1 MKSLIEEQKRMRT
14 LIGFTYEDNSHNVL
28 SEENMKYSNPMFWT
42 YENALTLHK
51 EIISETL
58 SESVYLNEQEEKND
72 EMNDNEKE
80 DLFMKFIHSLY
91 KNFKGE
97 QEEANQYLSYI
108 YLYFDKLLG
117 GDSEENL
124 NEQYLVDTKWWNW
137 WERRFRKLK
146 RKIKNWNIWDSIGN
160 GVRRFK
166 KYLREVGKKIGRK
179 FKEFSKKVRRHF
191 TKQLKAKWIDGKSI
205 DFGYAHSWK
214 IGKYKPSKSH
224 SMDSTEDFTPNAPE
238 EDWANV
244 LTSKDARKM
253 IKKMSKYSKGKWQML
268 TSTKGKDEEQKKI
281 DLGFAVASVE
291 YFTKTNPITKWKTVT
306 VGRDT
311 ETLLKYFPKEK
322 DGDKD
327 EEKKVFPRVTTQLP
341 KFNSDTN
348 LFADNEWCP
357 QAAGDLF
364 QAIDKQMEDYQKIIS
379 VLNPPEGQ
387 PKCAVKQ
394 IVIVSSCSRYR
405 NAESKTCGTGPLT
418 FEELAQK
425 RLTTM
430 KDYIFQWLEKL
441 GAVKHEDFKEIY
453 KYDGTDIVAEGE
465 GWKFVTE
472 GSNGDGSRGPNP
484 PKNKS
489 FVPVGKGVS
498 MSDNCRFKEGD
509 PDMDGFPDSCIING
523 KEINRDQAGAPH
535 ATSVDY
541 DKYKFVKGIV
551 ELVFNDT
558 TPVDPDGD
566 KKEEGGDDKLDVIE
580 VENVSYPISFF
591 APGKRPFELKFPTL
605 RFNFRKKAKDSGG
618 GGDGKKWGD
627 TKCEAFGG

>member
-1 MKSLIEEQKRMRT
+1 
-14 LIGFTYEDNSHNVL
+14 
-28 SEENMKYSNPMFWT
+28 
-42 YENALTLHK
+42 
-51 EIISETL
+51 
-58 SESVYLNEQEEKND
+58 
-72 EMNDNEKE
+72 
-80 DLFMKFIHSLY
+80 
-91 KNFKGE
+91 
-97 QEEANQYLSYI
+97 
-108 YLYFDKLLG
+108 
-117 GDSEENL
+117 
-124 NEQYLVDTKWWNW
+124 
-137 WERRFRKLK
+137 
-146 RKIKNWNIWDSIGN
+146 
-160 GVRRFK
+160 
-166 KYLREVGKKIGRK
+166 
-179 FKEFSKKVRRHF
+179 
-191 TKQLKAKWIDGKSI
+191 
-205 DFGYAHSWK
+205 
-214 IGKYKPSKSH
+214 
-224 SMDSTEDFTPNAPE
+224 MDSTEDFTPNAPE

>member
-348 LFADNEWCP
+348 F
-357 QAAGDLF
+357 
-364 QAIDKQMEDYQKIIS
+364 
-379 VLNPPEGQ
+379 
-387 PKCAVKQ
+387 
-394 IVIVSSCSRYR
+394 
-405 NAESKTCGTGPLT
+405 
-418 FEELAQK
+418 
-425 RLTTM
+425 
-430 KDYIFQWLEKL
+430 
-441 GAVKHEDFKEIY
+441 
-453 KYDGTDIVAEGE
+453 GE
-465 GWKFVTE
+465 T
-472 GSNGDGSRGPNP
+472 
-484 PKNKS
+484 
-489 FVPVGKGVS
+489 
-498 MSDNCRFKEGD
+498 
-509 PDMDGFPDSCIING
+509 
-523 KEINRDQAGAPH
+523 
-535 ATSVDY
+535 
-541 DKYKFVKGIV
+541 
-551 ELVFNDT
+551 
-558 TPVDPDGD
+558 
-566 KKEEGGDDKLDVIE
+566 
-580 VENVSYPISFF
+580 
-591 APGKRPFELKFPTL
+591 
-605 RFNFRKKAKDSGG
+605 
-618 GGDGKKWGD
+618 
-627 TKCEAFGG
+627 

>member
-509 PDMDGFPDSCIING
+509 PNMDGFPDSCIING